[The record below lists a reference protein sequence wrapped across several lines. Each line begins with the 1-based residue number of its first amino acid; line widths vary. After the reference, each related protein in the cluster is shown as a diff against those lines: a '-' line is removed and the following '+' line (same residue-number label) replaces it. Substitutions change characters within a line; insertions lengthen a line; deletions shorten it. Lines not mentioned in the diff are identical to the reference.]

1 MVIART
7 EWSPIRSEFNKI
19 RRLCGGRLICLIMSM
34 ITDQIG
40 QHKVL
45 LPINHNYNKI
55 CDILG
60 FFKLP
65 VKHKKFREFF
75 FLMLPVKKNQLSV
88 FVRWH
93 VHIRV
98 RTGPGNPGKSWKN
111 TAGPGKSWKSVKL
124 NKVITFFLKQMSKIF

>member
-7 EWSPIRSEFNKI
+7 EWSPIWSEFNKI

-75 FLMLPVKKNQLSV
+75 FLMLPVKKKPIKCVCAMACTYQGSYGS
-88 FVRWH
+88 W
-93 VHIRV
+93 
-98 RTGPGNPGKSWKN
+98 KSWKVLE
-111 TAGPGKSWKSVKL
+111 KCCWSWEVL
-124 NKVITFFLKQMSKIF
+124 EIC

>member
-7 EWSPIRSEFNKI
+7 EWSPVWFEFNKI

-75 FLMLPVKKNQLSV
+75 FFDAASQKKPIKCVCAMACTYQGSYGS
-88 FVRWH
+88 W
-93 VHIRV
+93 
-98 RTGPGNPGKSWKN
+98 KSWKN

-124 NKVITFFLKQMSKIF
+124 NKVITFFLKQMSKIL